1 VPPLSVTDTHREVF
15 ESFASWMVTLF
26 YTMAAVAVA
35 VFLLGIGLRVRK
47 FLRGHGRVRVDRPL
61 LRLRRAAAEV
71 ASNSGVGRRDRLTH
85 LAHLGIMWGFI
96 ALFIGTV
103 IVTVDYDFARNID
116 PRLRFWNGGFY
127 LAFKVTLDTLGAAFL
142 LGLATMM
149 VRRWV
154 IHPFRLRY
162 DRVDRAPGSYDRAAY
177 RRGDVLFVSLLFG
190 IGVTGFLL
198 EAFRLAADRPDS
210 APFSP
215 LGSTIARGLDAV
227 TTSHSTWIGWHTG
240 MWFTHATLALGFI
253 AYIPFSKAVHILA
266 DPVNLFL
273 RDPLAARRLQPLPE
287 PVAVATPA
295 AAGAGAPALA
305 AVGVQRVTD
314 LSWKDLLALDAC
326 TKCGRCHEVCPAR
339 ASGAPLSPRD
349 LVLDLREFADSEL
362 GVDAVG
368 ATLLGRVPFAAV
380 TGRDADG
387 DHTLPGNLI
396 DAATLW
402 SCTTCRACVEI
413 CPVGIE
419 HVPMIVDMRRALVD
433 AGDVD
438 PKVQKVFQ
446 NLDRYGNSFGQP
458 ERNRARW
465 TKGLDVPL
473 KDARK
478 EPCDVLWFVG
488 DFASFDPRCQEASRA
503 LARLLDAAGVDFGIL
518 HEGEHS
524 AGNDV
529 RRVGEEGLF
538 EGLAQHNI
546 ETLQECEFR
555 EIVTTDP
562 HALNTLR
569 NEYPALG
576 GTWRVRHHTELLAEL
591 IAQGRLPLDA
601 GRLREVVATYHDPC
615 YLGRYNG
622 VYDAPRRL
630 ITATGARLV
639 EMGRCRDNS
648 LCCGA
653 GGGRIWMDE
662 LGTGERPSDQRI
674 REAMEIPGV
683 THFVVACPKDV
694 NMYEAAVRATGFNDR
709 LKVVEITELLAEAM
723 RGGERELV
731 GEAAPA
737 RRDAPGEPGSA
748 LPATRGGSDDHGEG
762 L

>member
-1 VPPLSVTDTHREVF
+1 MLPGVSDTHREVF
-15 ESFASWMVTLF
+15 ENFASWMVTLF

-35 VFLLGIGLRVRK
+35 LFLLGIALRVRK
-47 FLRGHGRVRVDRPL
+47 FLRGHGRVVLDHPV
-61 LRLRRAAAEV
+61 LRLRRTFVEV
-71 ASNSGVGRRDRLTH
+71 ASNSKVGRRDVLTR

-103 IVTVDYDFARNID
+103 IVTIDFDFARNIN

-142 LGLATMM
+142 LGLGAMM

-154 IHPFRLRY
+154 IHPWRLRY
-162 DRVDRAPGSYDRAAY
+162 DRVDRPAGGYDRTPY
-177 RRGDVLFVSLLFG
+177 RRGDVLFVSLLFA

-210 APFSP
+210 ASFSP
-215 LGSTIARGLDAV
+215 LGSTIARGLDAI
-227 TTSHSTWIGWHTG
+227 TSSHSTWIAWHTG
-240 MWFTHATLALGFI
+240 IWFTHATLALAFI

-266 DPVNLFL
+266 DPVNIFL
-273 RDPLAARRLQPLPE
+273 RDPLAARRLRPLPE
-287 PVAVATPA
+287 PATNGA
-295 AAGAGAPALA
+295 APAGAPPALA
-305 AVGVQRVTD
+305 TVGVQRVTD
-314 LSWKDLLALDAC
+314 LSWKELLSLDAC

-349 LVLDLREFADSEL
+349 LVLDLREFADRDL
-362 GVDAVG
+362 GVDGLA
-368 ATLLGRVPFAAV
+368 AALTGRTPFASV
-380 TGRDADG
+380 TGTGANGG
-387 DHTLPGNLI
+387 DHTLPGNLV

-402 SCTTCRACVEI
+402 SCTTCRACVEV

-419 HVPMIVDMRRALVD
+419 HVPMIIDMRRALVD
-433 AGDVD
+433 SGDVD

-458 ERNRARW
+458 ERNRGRW
-465 TKGLDVPL
+465 TKELDEKP

-478 EPCDVLWFVG
+478 EPVDVLWVVG
-488 DFASFDPRCQEASRA
+488 DYASFDPRCQEATRA
-503 LARLLDAAGVDFGIL
+503 LARVLTAARVDFGIL
-518 HEGEHS
+518 YEGEHS

-529 RRVGEEGLF
+529 RRVGEEGLW
-538 EGLAQHNI
+538 EALAQHNI
-546 ETLQECEFR
+546 ETLGECEFR

-576 GTWRVRHHTELLAEL
+576 GRAGGSWRVRHHTELLAEL
-591 IAQGRLPLDA
+591 IAEGRLPLPPA
-601 GRLREVVATYHDPC
+601 ALGEVVATYHDPC

-622 VYDAPRRL
+622 VFDPPRTL
-630 ITATGARLV
+630 IEATGARLT

-648 LCCGA
+648 FCCGA

-694 NMYEAAVRATGFNDR
+694 NMYEAAVRATGFGDR
-709 LKVVEITELLAEAM
+709 LKVVEITELLAEALAA
-723 RGGERELV
+723 GDRELV
-731 GEAAPA
+731 GEA
-737 RRDAPGEPGSA
+737 GEVG
-748 LPATRGGSDDHGEG
+748 LQQATTGGSDDHGEG

>member
-1 VPPLSVTDTHREVF
+1 MLPGVSDTHREVF
-15 ESFASWMVTLF
+15 ENFASWMVTLF

-35 VFLLGIGLRVRK
+35 LFLLGIALRVRK
-47 FLRGHGRVRVDRPL
+47 FLRGHGRVSLDHPW
-61 LRLRRAAAEV
+61 LRLRGAAVEV
-71 ASNSGVGRRDRLTH
+71 ASNVNVGRRDLLTR

-103 IVTVDYDFARNID
+103 IVTIDYDFARNIN
-116 PRLRFWNGGFY
+116 PSLRFWNGGFY

-142 LGLATMM
+142 LGLGAMM

-154 IHPFRLRY
+154 IHPWRLRY
-162 DRVDRAPGSYDRAAY
+162 ERVDRADGSYDRAPY

-215 LGSTIARGLDAV
+215 LGSSIARGLDAI
-227 TTSHSTWIGWHTG
+227 TTSHTVWIDWHTG
-240 MWFTHATLALGFI
+240 MWYTHAVLALAFI
-253 AYIPFSKAVHILA
+253 AYIPYSKAVHILA

-273 RDPLAARRLQPLPE
+273 RDPLAARRLRALPE
-287 PVAVATPA
+287 PATNGA
-295 AAGAGAPALA
+295 APAGAPPALA
-305 AVGVQRVTD
+305 TVGVQRITD
-314 LSWKDLLALDAC
+314 LSWKELLSLDAC

-349 LVLDLREFADSEL
+349 LVLDLREFADRDH
-362 GVDAVG
+362 GVDGLA
-368 ATLLGRVPFAAV
+368 AALTGRTPFATV
-380 TGRDADG
+380 TGAEADG

-433 AGDVD
+433 SGDVD

-458 ERNRARW
+458 ERNRGRW
-465 TKGLDVPL
+465 TKDLEAAKP

-478 EPCDVLWFVG
+478 EPVDVLWFVG
-488 DFASFDPRCQEASRA
+488 DYASFDPRCQEATRA
-503 LARLLDAAGVDFGIL
+503 LARVLTAAGVDFGIL
-518 HEGEHS
+518 SEGEHS

-529 RRVGEEGLF
+529 RRVGEEGLY
-538 EGLAQHNI
+538 EALAQHNI
-546 ETLQECEFR
+546 ETLGECEFR

-562 HALNTLR
+562 HTLNTLR

-576 GTWRVRHHTELLAEL
+576 GSWRVRHHTELLAEL
-591 IAQGRLPLDA
+591 IAQGRL
-601 GRLREVVATYHDPC
+601 RLPPAALRDVVATYHDPC

-622 VYDAPRRL
+622 VFDPPRTV
-630 ITATGARLV
+630 IEATGARLA

-648 LCCGA
+648 FCCGA

-694 NMYEAAVRATGFNDR
+694 TMYEAAVRATGFADR
-709 LKVVEITELLAEAM
+709 LQVVEITELIAAAIDAGD
-723 RGGERELV
+723 RVLV
-731 GEAAPA
+731 GEAA
-737 RRDAPGEPGSA
+737 GT
-748 LPATRGGSDDHGEG
+748 LQQATTGGSDDDGER